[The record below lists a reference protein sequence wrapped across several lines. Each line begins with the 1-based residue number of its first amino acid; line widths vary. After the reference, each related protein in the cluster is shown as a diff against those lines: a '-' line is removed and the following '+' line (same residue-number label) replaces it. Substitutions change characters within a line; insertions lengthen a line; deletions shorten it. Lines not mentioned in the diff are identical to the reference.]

1 MLTSGFIHYALSW
14 LHIPVHIRDV
24 CVFLAPTFS
33 GLTAIAT
40 YFLTKELWSA
50 GAGLF
55 AACFIAISP
64 GYTSRSV
71 AGSYDNEGIAIFA
84 LQLTYFLWVRSVKR
98 GSVFWVSAGDPSTGR
113 RHALSASTF
122 QAALTA
128 LSYGYMVSA
137 WGGYVF
143 IINLIPLHV
152 LVLVISGN
160 YTHKVYIAY
169 TTFYCLGQL
178 LAMQVP
184 FVGFQPV
191 KTSEHMAAAGVFGLL
206 QLVGA
211 LKFVQHRLTR
221 KQFIALFIAVVATTF
236 CVGLLMITLLT
247 YTGYIA
253 PWSGRFYSLWDTG
266 YAKVSGGGGRL
277 TQQTQGRLPHL

>member
-1 MLTSGFIHYALSW
+1 MVTSGAIHYLLS
-14 LHIPVHIRDV
+14 LINFPVHIRDI

-40 YFLTKELWSA
+40 YYLTKELWST

-55 AACFIAISP
+55 AACFIAIAP

-84 LQLTYFLWVRSVKR
+84 LQFTYFLWLRSVR
-98 GSVFWVSAGDPSTGR
+98 TGSVFYAV
-113 RHALSASTF
+113 
-122 QAALTA
+122 LTA
-128 LSYGYMVSA
+128 LSYFYMVSA

-152 LVLVISGN
+152 LVLILIGRYSNRLYISFTVF
-160 YTHKVYIAY
+160 YTI
-169 TTFYCLGQL
+169 GEL
-178 LAMQVP
+178 LAMQIP

-191 KTSEHMAAAGVFGLL
+191 KTSEHMAAFGVFGLL

-211 LKFVQHRLTR
+211 LRYMKGRISKQQFFVLFVSALSFT
-221 KQFIALFIAVVATTF
+221 FVLGVIIIA
-236 CVGLLMITLLT
+236 LLT
-247 YTGYIA
+247 YAGYIA

-266 YAKVSGGGGRL
+266 TVL
-277 TQQTQGRLPHL
+277 